1 MASST
6 LDLTLEQVPFGARIY
21 LDAPI
26 FIYHF
31 TGASRACKALLSRC
45 ESGELRGVTS
55 AVTVAEVTHR
65 LMTVEAVAEGLVTPG
80 NVVAKL
86 RRRPDVVKRLR
97 RYREQVEKIPLMG
110 VRVTPLDLRTLLM
123 AGALRPETG
132 LLTND
137 SLAAATALEQ
147 EIDRVASADPDFEAV
162 EGVTLHRPGDL

>member
-6 LDLTLEQVPFGARIY
+6 LEQIPFGARIY

-31 TGASRACKALLSRC
+31 TGASEACRALLLRC
-45 ESGELRGVTS
+45 ENGEVRGVTS

-65 LMTVEAVAEGLVTPG
+65 LMTIEAVADGLVTPG

-110 VRVTPLDLRTLLM
+110 VRVASLDLRTLLM
-123 AGALRPETG
+123 AGALRPEAG

-147 EIDRVASADPDFEAV
+147 EIDRVASADPDFETV
-162 EGVTLHRPGDL
+162 EGLTLHRPDDL

>member
-1 MASST
+1 MASS
-6 LDLTLEQVPFGARIY
+6 TLEQVPFGARIY

-31 TGASRACKALLSRC
+31 TGASEACRALLRRC
-45 ESGELRGVTS
+45 ESGEVRGVTS

-65 LMTVEAVAEGLVTPG
+65 LMTIEAVADGLVDPG
-80 NVVAKL
+80 SVVAKL
-86 RRRPDVVKRLR
+86 RRRPEVVKRLR

-110 VRVTPLDLRTLLM
+110 VRVAPLDLRTLLM
-123 AGALRPETG
+123 AGALRPESG

-162 EGVTLHRPGDL
+162 EGITLHRPDDL

>member
-1 MASST
+1 
-6 LDLTLEQVPFGARIY
+6 
-21 LDAPI
+21 
-26 FIYHF
+26 
-31 TGASRACKALLSRC
+31 
-45 ESGELRGVTS
+45 
-55 AVTVAEVTHR
+55 VAEVTHR

-110 VRVTPLDLRTLLM
+110 VRVAALDLRTLLM
-123 AGALRPETG
+123 AGTLRPETG

-147 EIDRVASADPDFEAV
+147 EIDRIASADPDFEAV
-162 EGVTLHRPGDL
+162 EGVTLHVPGDL